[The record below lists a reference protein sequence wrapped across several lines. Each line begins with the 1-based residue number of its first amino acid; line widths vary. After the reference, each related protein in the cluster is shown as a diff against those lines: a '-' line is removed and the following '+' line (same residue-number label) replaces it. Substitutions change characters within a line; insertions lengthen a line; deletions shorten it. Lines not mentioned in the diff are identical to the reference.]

1 MYCSRLVVLIKNIYP
16 LWGRKRFHL
25 PIVGSETLPSACW
38 GRKRFHLPV
47 TWGRKRFL
55 LGIITLSETLPSAC
69 YTPSTCYILSYE
81 SSIPF
86 YSMSKG

>member
-1 MYCSRLVVLIKNIYP
+1 VNLKRIYILYGVGNEEYIP

-69 YTPSTCYILSYE
+69 YTPSTC
-81 SSIPF
+81 
-86 YSMSKG
+86 